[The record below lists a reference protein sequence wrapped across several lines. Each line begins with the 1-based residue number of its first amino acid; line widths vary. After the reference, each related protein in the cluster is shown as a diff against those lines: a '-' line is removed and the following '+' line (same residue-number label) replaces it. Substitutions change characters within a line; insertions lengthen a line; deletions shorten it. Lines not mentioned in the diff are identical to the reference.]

1 MRLSITTWVILLV
14 GLGLGVGASVSL
26 AQEFAGGGPGRATEV
41 VDRAEK
47 ISRLNLIKKNIDHLE
62 GEVER
67 RRTRLEKATDE
78 ERVALNEEIKGFKT
92 RLKQAHIAFVSTATE
107 VNLTPVDVESLP
119 KKRDLVQEAQALL
132 EPVMDGVRRLSE
144 RPRRI
149 EGLRTEIQNL
159 TERLDAA
166 DRALRNLDALAGN
179 DISEGVNKTL
189 IESRQLILETRQDF
203 EIQLENVQAQLRQET
218 KEEKPLFDSV
228 AQMTREFFGTKGKN
242 LLIAVLSF
250 VATLGGLSFVRK
262 RFFRSEFAVR
272 KLKRLYKPMNTL
284 YGFIAI
290 LVAFVVAMITLYVL
304 HDWLLVTFFLL
315 FLLGLIWSF
324 KTLAP
329 RLMNELKLILNLG
342 TVKEGERVI
351 WNDIP
356 WLVSNLGLSSVLVN
370 SELQGGEVV
379 VPAGQLLPLLSRPVV
394 EGEPWFPSRVG
405 DHVLF
410 GDDFYGEVIF
420 QTPEQVVVR
429 ASNGLSRRLAT
440 AEYLKNPPLN
450 YSRGFTLRLELS
462 MNPRMQA
469 QLGDGATRA
478 VESKLRAG
486 MSAHFSGVA
495 PRIRLSNIG
504 FEGASDKVLKFALDV
519 DCDGDLAPLRDA
531 LSRELR
537 DHVLQACNQAGVA
550 LCG

>member
-1 MRLSITTWVILLV
+1 MVVMGLIL
-14 GLGLGVGASVSL
+14 VSL
-26 AQEFAGGGPGRATEV
+26 GSARAEDFPSVGGAGATVSQAEV
-41 VDRAEK
+41 LDRTEK

-62 GEVER
+62 GEMAR
-67 RRTRLEKATDE
+67 RRIRIEKATDE
-78 ERVALNEEIKGFKT
+78 ERLALNEEIKGFKT

-159 TERLDAA
+159 KERLEASE
-166 DRALRNLDALAGN
+166 RAVRNLDALSGD
-179 DISEGVNKTL
+179 DISEGVRATL
-189 IESRQLILETRQDF
+189 GESRQLILETRQDF

-250 VATLGGLSFVRK
+250 VGTLGGLSFVRK
-262 RFFRSEFAVR
+262 RFFRSDFAVR

-290 LVAFVVAMITLYVL
+290 LIAFVVAMVTLYVL

-370 SELQGGEVV
+370 PELQGGEVV
-379 VPAGQLLPLLSRPVV
+379 LPAGQLLPLLSRPVV

-450 YSRGFTLRLELS
+450 YSRGFTLRVELS

-469 QLGDGATRA
+469 QIGDGVTRA
-478 VESKLRAG
+478 VESRLRAE
-486 MSAHFSGVA
+486 MSAHFTGVA
-495 PRIRLSNIG
+495 PRLRLANIG
-504 FEGASDKVLKFALDV
+504 FDGASDKVLKFAVDV
-519 DCDGDLAPLRDA
+519 DCDGALASLRDA
-531 LSRELR
+531 LIRELR
-537 DHVLQACNQAGVA
+537 DHVLDTCNQSGVE